1 MINIDVKLNLDNLI
15 KVIDGSENDVLNVL
29 NLFDNEEVVRLLIK
43 NMSHDDHKGLEVL
56 MKVYRNSVKRPQ
68 CI

>member
-29 NLFDNEEVVRLLIK
+29 NLLI
-43 NMSHDDHKGLEVL
+43 
-56 MKVYRNSVKRPQ
+56 MKKL
-68 CI
+68 